1 MGAKLMYM
9 RWKNIRKRSYYHAKL
24 LQHTHFNVQ
33 HTIFRGFST
42 SRRLVCATINGQ
54 LMGIIC

>member
-9 RWKNIRKRSYYHAKL
+9 REKTAGKWHKMYANPSQR
-24 LQHTHFNVQ
+24 THFNAQ
-33 HTIFRGFST
+33 PTIFHGFST
-42 SRRLVCATINGQ
+42 SWRLVCATINGQ